1 MLTEP
6 DPCRCNIDP
15 LALSRTGVPAHYGY
29 RQRIKWRRT
38 WGLAAHRCVP
48 IKHHCDVSSL

>member
-15 LALSRTGVPAHYGY
+15 LALSRTGVPAHCGY